1 MAVGS
6 LLPSASAD
14 GLKDL
19 EQSLFLCGL
28 QSLSSIVLKGVK
40 THRGTGKAGTI
51 IYPSAEADG
60 KRELAAQGAVLSV
73 SSPINHRLLL
83 IKKYCYV
90 LKGEMYI
97 KKFTKRKK
105 RATFAALL

>member
-19 EQSLFLCGL
+19 EAKPLPLWTSGPFHNLLY
-28 QSLSSIVLKGVK
+28 LKGLK
-40 THRGTGKAGTI
+40 THRGTGKAGII

-60 KRELAAQGAVLSV
+60 KRELAARG
-73 SSPINHRLLL
+73 LL
-83 IKKYCYV
+83 
-90 LKGEMYI
+90 
-97 KKFTKRKK
+97 T
-105 RATFAALL
+105 